1 MRDKVDKLK
10 GWFAEQNDYRVTIS
24 RVYHTAPSRLRNPIL
39 IPSLTSTVHHL
50 PSPSFVEGLTLPPS
64 STNWRLSKWRIG
76 WKLPL
81 PYKFIVWSK
90 SDLLNPVS
98 DTTKLESNAA
108 SSSLFSIRDFAPGL
122 DSGGATNL
130 MAATKSC
137 HRCQFCP
144 PKVITLLCIFTQ
156 TFGGSLCVCCPESRF
171 AHNWHCS
178 IDSEATLWR
187 WHVLVQ
193 TAGGLRSSGMGAH
206 NPGLGYA
213 EGTPSPRSRSILQR
227 DW

>member
-1 MRDKVDKLK
+1 MGDKVDKLK
-10 GWFAEQNDYRVTIS
+10 GWFAEQNDYGVTIS

-137 HRCQFCP
+137 H
-144 PKVITLLCIFTQ
+144 V
-156 TFGGSLCVCCPESRF
+156 
-171 AHNWHCS
+171 
-178 IDSEATLWR
+178 
-187 WHVLVQ
+187 
-193 TAGGLRSSGMGAH
+193 
-206 NPGLGYA
+206 
-213 EGTPSPRSRSILQR
+213 SILPTGSNHSALYLYSDLWWFIVCVLSWKLVRTQLALFH
-227 DW
+227 W